1 MSARIHHISIVNRF
15 IRPTF
20 DFYHN
25 ILGLK
30 LLMKTIN
37 QDDHT
42 MYHLFFSDNHHRVGT
57 ELTFFEVQEGN
68 NQFFGTNT
76 IERTI
81 LKVPSEAS
89 LHFWEI
95 YFEIQGVCHYGI
107 ESFSGRPILRFEGP
121 DATQLALV
129 PLREFEDIDDYF
141 PYVTD
146 QIPTEHAILGID
158 AIQLRVQYS
167 DATERELLS
176 VGWQHKEY
184 VSFFSG
190 HQRVTILENQDTQFY
205 QEVQIIQDRENPVAI
220 EGIGSVHHVAFGVEN
235 KSDLQRI
242 DKQLQE
248 RNFINSGIKDR
259 EFFVSLYYRD
269 PNQLLIEIATGE
281 GNLDAKAYE
290 NQSPRFEEIPL
301 FLPQYLNFIRE
312 QVEQ

>member
-1 MSARIHHISIVNRF
+1 MPARIHHISIVNRF

-95 YFEIQGVCHYGI
+95 YFEYKAFAIM
-107 ESFSGRPILRFEGP
+107 ESNHFL
-121 DATQLALV
+121 
-129 PLREFEDIDDYF
+129 DDLS
-141 PYVTD
+141 YVLKG
-146 QIPTEHAILGID
+146 QM
-158 AIQLRVQYS
+158 
-167 DATERELLS
+167 
-176 VGWQHKEY
+176 QH
-184 VSFFSG
+184 
-190 HQRVTILENQDTQFY
+190 N
-205 QEVQIIQDRENPVAI
+205 
-220 EGIGSVHHVAFGVEN
+220 
-235 KSDLQRI
+235 
-242 DKQLQE
+242 
-248 RNFINSGIKDR
+248 
-259 EFFVSLYYRD
+259 
-269 PNQLLIEIATGE
+269 
-281 GNLDAKAYE
+281 
-290 NQSPRFEEIPL
+290 
-301 FLPQYLNFIRE
+301 
-312 QVEQ
+312 

>member
-1 MSARIHHISIVNRF
+1 MESNHFLDDLSYV
-15 IRPTF
+15 
-20 DFYHN
+20 
-25 ILGLK
+25 LK
-30 LLMKTIN
+30 GQMQHDQL
-37 QDDHT
+37 
-42 MYHLFFSDNHHRVGT
+42 
-57 ELTFFEVQEGN
+57 
-68 NQFFGTNT
+68 QF
-76 IERTI
+76 
-81 LKVPSEAS
+81 
-89 LHFWEI
+89 
-95 YFEIQGVCHYGI
+95 
-107 ESFSGRPILRFEGP
+107 
-121 DATQLALV
+121 

-259 EFFVSLYYRD
+259 EFLYH
-269 PNQLLIEIATGE
+269 
-281 GNLDAKAYE
+281 
-290 NQSPRFEEIPL
+290 
-301 FLPQYLNFIRE
+301 FIIVT
-312 QVEQ
+312 QINY

>member
-1 MSARIHHISIVNRF
+1 MPARIHHISIVNRF

-42 MYHLFFSDNHHRVGT
+42 MYH
-57 ELTFFEVQEGN
+57 
-68 NQFFGTNT
+68 QFFGTNT

-95 YFEIQGVCHYGI
+95 YFETQGVCHYGI
-107 ESFSGRPILRFEGP
+107 ESFSGRPILRFEGL

-176 VGWQHKEY
+176 VGW
-184 VSFFSG
+184 
-190 HQRVTILENQDTQFY
+190 
-205 QEVQIIQDRENPVAI
+205 
-220 EGIGSVHHVAFGVEN
+220 
-235 KSDLQRI
+235 
-242 DKQLQE
+242 
-248 RNFINSGIKDR
+248 
-259 EFFVSLYYRD
+259 
-269 PNQLLIEIATGE
+269 
-281 GNLDAKAYE
+281 
-290 NQSPRFEEIPL
+290 
-301 FLPQYLNFIRE
+301 
-312 QVEQ
+312 